1 MDTIKADWAELAGQV
16 RRFVGRRI
24 DDPHAA
30 DDVAQDVMLKVQ
42 AHPGDLPPE
51 ERLPA
56 WVLTVARNAVIDY
69 YRARGARDER
79 ALDGAEIAADAPEP
93 REALRDLVPCLA
105 NMVRRLPQPYREALT
120 LADLQGLSRQEVA
133 DQAGVSLSGAK
144 SRVQRARQQ
153 LRDMIH
159 DCCDVTSD
167 GRGGVAD
174 VETTER
180 TRLYCDVKDAGK
192 ACRDD
197 R

>member
-24 DDPHAA
+24 NDPHAA

-42 AHPGDLPPE
+42 AHLGELPPE
-51 ERLPA
+51 ERLAA
-56 WVLTVARNAVIDY
+56 WVLRVARNAVIDH
-69 YRARGARDER
+69 YRARGARG
-79 ALDGAEIAADAPEP
+79 DGAFDDVESAADAPEP
-93 REALRDLVPCLA
+93 REALRELIPCLA
-105 NMVRRLPQPYREALT
+105 SMVRRLPEPYREALT
-120 LADLQGLSRQEVA
+120 LADLEGLSQQEIA
-133 DQAGVSLSGAK
+133 DRAGVSLSGAK

-159 DCCDVTSD
+159 DCCDVTRD
-167 GRGGVAD
+167 GRGGIAD

-180 TRLYCDVKDAGK
+180 TRLYCDVKDIGK
-192 ACRDD
+192 GCGDD